1 MVRWRLL
8 SAAVGI
14 PVGVALVWVGGVPF
28 AVAVWALAAMGLWEL
43 AQGLRQR
50 DIVVLKEIAFPCT
63 LAWLVGAHRA
73 HDAPAALFHLWV
85 GMAALTLFGSMTA
98 HIFWRRG
105 EPVPAGWR
113 LHSIAAT
120 VFSALY
126 ISMFAFPLLLRHWSA
141 QGEGAGRAIV
151 LTLLATVWGTD
162 ATAFFVGTHMG
173 KHPIAPQVSPG
184 KTVEGALS
192 GIAGGVV
199 AAVLCWWVLSA
210 FKAAPSVP
218 LPTVALFAVV
228 VSAVGQLGDLGKS
241 VLKRD
246 LGIKDFGALIP
257 GHGGVLDRFDSL
269 LITAPLVYFAALWRW
284 GAP

>member
-1 MVRWRLL
+1 
-8 SAAVGI
+8 
-14 PVGVALVWVGGVPF
+14 
-28 AVAVWALAAMGLWEL
+28 
-43 AQGLRQR
+43 
-50 DIVVLKEIAFPCT
+50 
-63 LAWLVGAHRA
+63 
-73 HDAPAALFHLWV
+73 
-85 GMAALTLFGSMTA
+85 
-98 HIFWRRG
+98 
-105 EPVPAGWR
+105 
-113 LHSIAAT
+113 

-162 ATAFFVGTHMG
+162 ATAYFVGTHMG

-218 LPTVALFAVV
+218 LPTV
-228 VSAVGQLGDLGKS
+228 GDLGKS

-269 LITAPLVYFAALWRW
+269 LITAPLVYFTALWRW